1 MFQSA
6 KKINQAVTVNLKLN
20 DALNSGLSGDSETTQ
35 INNMNELF
43 RELKKSVLEAKKN
56 GYSDEQIYY
65 YLYIFTDYEWRLFQY
80 AGLSQEKKDIV
91 YLYLDMKAP
100 EKPSGQYIKLKIINP
115 DPLENIIIP
124 ISIPLA
130 LLWILFYIGVWVAAG
145 FRKSS

>member
-20 DALNSGLSGDSETTQ
+20 DALNSGLSVDSETIQ

-80 AGLSQEKKDIV
+80 AGLSQEKKRVI
-91 YLYLDMKAP
+91 YLYLK
-100 EKPSGQYIKLKIINP
+100 
-115 DPLENIIIP
+115 
-124 ISIPLA
+124 
-130 LLWILFYIGVWVAAG
+130 
-145 FRKSS
+145 FRKNS